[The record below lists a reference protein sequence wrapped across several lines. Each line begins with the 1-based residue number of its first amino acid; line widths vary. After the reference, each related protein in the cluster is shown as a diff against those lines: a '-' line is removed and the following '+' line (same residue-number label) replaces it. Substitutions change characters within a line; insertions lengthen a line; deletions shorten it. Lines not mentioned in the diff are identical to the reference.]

1 MAGSI
6 LKKTAGSLLTS
17 PSLQSLGERSG
28 GSPPTSPTPCT
39 PEEGEACFFKGGPRV
54 QDEKPQDSLFT
65 STFTFHGEVPDSR
78 DPNLILPV
86 ASAQPQPAFI
96 A

>member
-6 LKKTAGSLLTS
+6 LKKAAGSLLTS
-17 PSLQSLGERSG
+17 PRPAEPRRTLRWQ
-28 GSPPTSPTPCT
+28 PPHQPYTLHTR
-39 PEEGEACFFKGGPRV
+39 GRKGCFFKGGPRV